1 VLRSRRIIGAL
12 ASAGAITAGLAIA
25 ALPSASADEQCVVTV
40 TLLGGVQIPFTIDV
54 PPGTPLTDLS
64 LPGVNLPILS
74 ESESCPQAAPATPAP
89 TTSAP
94 TTSGAPTTAAPST
107 ATPSTQSTSA
117 SSTSSS
123 SSATKNSK
131 SNKKALS
138 GAVQGSVVVKSATPQ
153 SSAAVKNGQAPLR
166 TSNGVPTAQNPTYS
180 FALPTPAPIGVPNFF
195 IDSFQIPPALLPIY
209 QAAGI
214 QYNVPWQ
221 VLAAIN
227 DIETDYGRNLSIS
240 SAGAEGW
247 MQFIPSTWA
256 KYGVNA
262 TDSAGPPDPYN
273 PVDAIFAAARY
284 LNAAG
289 ASKNLGKAIFS
300 YNHANWYVQSVLLRA
315 KLIEGIPEPLIGAL
329 SGLVEGHFP
338 VAAPATY
345 ADDDVERLATRRV
358 HTANAAEPVDSSN
371 AKSIQIFAKQ
381 GSPLIAVN
389 DGKIVAMGYS
399 KSLGHYLELQDTNGN
414 TYTYA
419 QMGSIS
425 KLYAVPKPV
434 KVTAKE
440 IAQELSSKPA
450 PTPTGPAT
458 AGSQS
463 AAAPST
469 PATVSATSA
478 KAAVKAAVAKPAVKA
493 ATTATTTT
501 TASKPATTSTQPS
514 GSPKVRLFANPSR
527 PASFA
532 SGGQT
537 QLDNSADAIESFQN
551 YFSDTLH
558 LAKNQ
563 YTLQPLRV
571 GSKVVAGTVL
581 GHIGT
586 GTATDASHL
595 LFMIRP
601 AGRDAPLIDPKVILD
616 GWELLQ
622 ESSIYRAASI
632 NPFVGADAKNPTI
645 GQVLLMS
652 KSQLQQVV
660 LADPHVEIYSCG
672 RRDIEAGE
680 IDRRILA
687 TMEFLSQSG
696 LDPTVSGLKCGQSSA
711 GNSSPGSNA
720 VGTGDSMEIS
730 AINGIPIQGHQGTG
744 SITDLTIRR
753 LLTLQGAMR
762 PDQIISLMSYP
773 GQTNTLALPD
783 HSDRLQVA
791 FTPLFG
797 QNKKISAQ
805 VNSIL
810 KPQQWIKLIDTISQ
824 IPEPTIP
831 TTTINPSGG

>member
-1 VLRSRRIIGAL
+1 
-12 ASAGAITAGLAIA
+12 
-25 ALPSASADEQCVVTV
+25 VVTV
-40 TLLGGVQIPFTIDV
+40 TLLGGIQIPFTVDI

-64 LPGVNLPILS
+64 LPGLKLPILS
-74 ESESCPQAAPATPAP
+74 ESESCPTTAPAAPTSTATGP
-89 TTSAP
+89 TT
-94 TTSGAPTTAAPST
+94 TTAPTTATPTTTAAPT
-107 ATPSTQSTSA
+107 TQG
-117 SSTSSS
+117 SSTTSK
-123 SSATKNSK
+123 TKGSK
-131 SNKKALS
+131 SSKRSRGALS
-138 GAVQGSVVVKSATPQ
+138 GQVQGNVVVKSATPQ
-153 SSAAVKNGQAPLR
+153 SAAAVKNGLAPLR
-166 TSNGVPTAQNPTYS
+166 TSTGAPTAQNPTYS

-214 QYNVPWQ
+214 QYNVPWA

-240 SAGAEGW
+240 SAGAEGF
-247 MQFIPSTWA
+247 MQFLPSTWK
-256 KYGVNA
+256 KYGVDA
-262 TDSAGPPDPYN
+262 TDSGSADPYN

-300 YNHANWYVQSVLLRA
+300 YNHANWYVDSVLLRA
-315 KLIEGIPEPLIGAL
+315 KLIEGIPEQLIGAL
-329 SGLVEGHFP
+329 SGLVEGRFP
-338 VAAPATY
+338 IDAPATY
-345 ADDDVERLATRRV
+345 ADDDVERLATRRL
-358 HTANAAEPVDSSN
+358 HTANAAVPVDSGS
-371 AKSIQIFAKQ
+371 AKSISIFAKA
-381 GSPLIAVN
+381 GSPLVAVN
-389 DGKIVAMGYS
+389 DGKIVAMGHS
-399 KSLGHYLELQDTNGN
+399 QALGHYLELQDTNGN

-419 QMGSIS
+419 HVGSIS

-440 IAQELSSKPA
+440 ISRELSSKPA

-458 AGSQS
+458 AGTQS
-463 AAAPST
+463 ATAN
-469 PATVSATSA
+469 
-478 KAAVKAAVAKPAVKA
+478 VKASTVAA
-493 ATTATTTT
+493 TATTTAAAAKLHLKGAVAARPA
-501 TASKPATTSTQPS
+501 ASTSTTSTASASTHTTAAQPT
-514 GSPKVRLFANPSR
+514 GSPKERLFANPAR
-527 PASFA
+527 PDSFA
-532 SGGQT
+532 AGGQT
-537 QLDNSADAIESFQN
+537 QIANAQGAIESFQN

-558 LAKNQ
+558 LARNQ

-581 GHIGT
+581 GRIGA
-586 GTATDASHL
+586 GTPTDAAHL

-622 ESSIYRAASI
+622 ASSLYRAADI

-652 KSQLQQVV
+652 KSQLEQVV

-672 RRDIEAGE
+672 RRDIQAGE

-696 LDPTVSGLKCGQSSA
+696 LDPTISGLKCGQNSA
-711 GNSSPGSNA
+711 NNSTPGANA
-720 VGTGDSMEIS
+720 ESTGDSVEIS

-753 LLTLQGAMR
+753 LLTLQGSMR
-762 PDQIISLMSYP
+762 PNQIIRLMSYP

-783 HSDRLQVA
+783 HADRIQIA
-791 FTPLFG
+791 YTPQFG
-797 QNKKISAQ
+797 QNKKLSAQ

-810 KPQQWIKLIDTISQ
+810 KPRQWIKLIDTISQ

>member
-1 VLRSRRIIGAL
+1 MLRSRRVIGAL
-12 ASAGAITAGLAIA
+12 AAAGAISAGLAIA
-25 ALPSASADEQCVVTV
+25 AIPSASADNVECTVTV
-40 TLLGGVQIPFTIDV
+40 TLLGGIQIPFTIDV
-54 PPGTPLTDLS
+54 PAGTPLTQLS
-64 LPGVNLPILS
+64 LPVNLPILS
-74 ESESCPQAAPATPAP
+74 ESESCPQAASTPTTGATPAP
-89 TTSAP
+89 TAAGP
-94 TTSGAPTTAAPST
+94 ATTAPST
-107 ATPSTQSTSA
+107 AASPTTQTSSA
-117 SSTSSS
+117 SSKSQSSKTSSK
-123 SSATKNSK
+123 SAKGS
-131 SNKKALS
+131 LS
-138 GAVQGSVVVKSATPQ
+138 GKVQGNVVVKSAAPQ
-153 SSAAVKNGQAPLR
+153 STVAEKNGQAPLR
-166 TSNGVPTAQNPTYS
+166 TVNGVPTPQNPTYS
-180 FALPTPAPIGVPNFF
+180 FALPTPAPLGVPNFF

-247 MQFIPSTWA
+247 MQFLPSTW
-256 KYGVNA
+256 KRYGVDA
-262 TDSAGPPDPYN
+262 TDTGTADPYN

-289 ASKNLGKAIFS
+289 ASKNLAKAIFS
-300 YNHANWYVQSVLLRA
+300 YNHASWYVQSVLLRA
-315 KLIEGIPEPLIGAL
+315 KLIEGIPEQLIGAL

-345 ADDDVERLATRRV
+345 ADDDVERLATRRM
-358 HTANAAEPVDSSN
+358 HGTNAAVPVDSGN
-371 AKSIQIFAKQ
+371 AKSIQIFAKA

-389 DGKIVAMGYS
+389 DGKVVGMGYS

-440 IAQELSSKPA
+440 IARELSSKPA
-450 PTPTGPAT
+450 PTLAPTQSAT
-458 AGSQS
+458 AGTQV
-463 AAAPST
+463 ATATLKATTITAAPT
-469 PATVSATSA
+469 A
-478 KAAVKAAVAKPAVKA
+478 KTAVKAAVKTAVASHAVKA
-493 ATTATTTT
+493 ATSKSAAATTQ
-501 TASKPATTSTQPS
+501 PA
-514 GSPKVRLFANPSR
+514 GAPKVRLFANPSR
-527 PASFA
+527 PASYN

-537 QLDNSADAIESFQN
+537 QINNAAGAIESFQS

-571 GSKVVAGTVL
+571 GSTVVAGTVL
-581 GHIGT
+581 GHIGA
-586 GTATDASHL
+586 GSATDASHL

-622 ESSIYRAASI
+622 ASSIYRAANI
-632 NPFVGADAKNPTI
+632 NPFIGPDAKNLTV
-645 GQVLLMS
+645 GQALLMS
-652 KSQLQQVV
+652 KSQLEQVV
-660 LADPHVEIYSCG
+660 LADPHVVVYACG

-687 TMEFLSQSG
+687 TIEFLSRSG
-696 LDPTVSGLKCGQSSA
+696 LDPTISGLKCGQTSA
-711 GNSSPGSNA
+711 NSSSPGSNA
-720 VGTGDSMEIS
+720 VATGDSMEIS

-753 LLTLQGAMR
+753 LLTLQGSMR
-762 PDQIISLMSYP
+762 PNQVISLMSYP

-783 HSDRLQVA
+783 HSDRIQVA

-797 QNKKISAQ
+797 QNKKLSAQ

-824 IPEPTIP
+824 IPEPSIP
-831 TTTINPSGG
+831 TATINPSSTG

>member
-1 VLRSRRIIGAL
+1 M
-12 ASAGAITAGLAIA
+12 AGAITAVMGIA
-25 ALPSASADEQCVVTV
+25 AIPSASAEQCTVTV
-40 TLLGGVQIPFTIDV
+40 TLLGGIQIPFTIDV
-54 PPGTPLTDLS
+54 PPGTPLSDLS
-64 LPGVNLPILS
+64 LPGITKPILS
-74 ESESCPQAAPATPAP
+74 MSESCAAPAVTP
-89 TTSAP
+89 TTSA
-94 TTSGAPTTAAPST
+94 APTTAGPSTEAPST
-107 ATPSTQSTSA
+107 ESTPSAQAGPSSQTNSVSKPSSTTTTSTSGDH
-117 SSTSSS
+117 T
-123 SSATKNSK
+123 
-131 SNKKALS
+131 LS
-138 GAVQGSVVVKSATPQ
+138 GQVQGSVVVKGSTPE
-153 SSAAVKNGQAPLR
+153 STTAEKTGQAPLR
-166 TSNGVPTAQNPTYS
+166 TSTDVPTPQNPTYS
-180 FALPTPAPIGVPNFF
+180 FALPNPAPIGVPNFF

-214 QYNVPWQ
+214 QYNVPWA

-247 MQFIPSTWA
+247 MQFLPSTWK
-256 KYGVNA
+256 KYGVDA
-262 TDSAGPPDPYN
+262 TDTGSADPYN
-273 PVDAIFAAARY
+273 PVDAIFAAAKY
-284 LNAAG
+284 LSAAG
-289 ASKNLGKAIFS
+289 ASKNLANAIFS
-300 YNHANWYVQSVLLRA
+300 YNHASWYVQSVLLRA

-338 VAAPATY
+338 IAAPATY
-345 ADDDVERLATRRV
+345 ADDDVEKLATRRL
-358 HTANAAEPVDSSN
+358 HTSNPAEPVESSN
-371 AKSIQIFAKQ
+371 AKSIQIFAKK
-381 GSPLIAVN
+381 GSPLVAVN
-389 DGKIVAMGYS
+389 DGKIVAMGDS
-399 KSLGHYLELQDTNGN
+399 RSLGRYLELQDTNGN

-419 QMGSIS
+419 HMGSIS

-440 IAQELSSKPA
+440 IARELSTKPA

-458 AGSQS
+458 AGAQVDK
-463 AAAPST
+463 
-469 PATVSATSA
+469 ATA
-478 KAAVKAAVAKPAVKA
+478 KATTLKVAPAKVAVKPAVAKSS
-493 ATTATTTT
+493 ATARKT
-501 TASKPATTSTQPS
+501 ATTSTQPA
-514 GSPKVRLFANPSR
+514 GSPKVRLFANPAR
-527 PASFA
+527 PLSFA

-537 QLDNSADAIESFQN
+537 QLNNAQDAIESFQN
-551 YFSDTLH
+551 YFSNTLH

-571 GSKVVAGTVL
+571 GSSVVAGTVL
-581 GHIGT
+581 GRVAAGT
-586 GTATDASHL
+586 PTDASHL

-622 ESSIYRAASI
+622 ASSIYRAANI
-632 NPFVGADAKNPTI
+632 NPFIGADAKNPTI

-660 LADPHVEIYSCG
+660 LADPHVEVYSCG

-687 TMEFLSQSG
+687 TIEFLSESG
-696 LDPTVSGLKCGQSSA
+696 LDPTVSGLKCGQSSL
-711 GNSSPGSNA
+711 NSSSPGSDA
-720 VGTGDSMEIS
+720 VATGNSMEIS
-730 AINGIPIQGHQGTG
+730 AINGIPIQGHQGSG

-762 PDQIISLMSYP
+762 PNQIISLMSYP

-783 HSDRLQVA
+783 HSDRVQVA

-797 QNKKISAQ
+797 QNKKLSKQ

-831 TTTINPSGG
+831 TTTVNPSGG